1 MEKKC
6 AICLLLALPM
16 LSHKR
21 ATLLGIDMYSFEW
34 FWVDTWSTTQLFQL
48 SSLFWYISLRFLCL
62 SLNLQVHFVEMD
74 PWVVS
79 NVLIPNLEWT
89 GFLDVSSIHT
99 VRVETFLQRAEQFV
113 GVWLFSLLSVFSNR
127 TSFES
132 PTKKGKKSNSLHPLL
147 LCLV

>member
-1 MEKKC
+1 
-6 AICLLLALPM
+6 
-16 LSHKR
+16 
-21 ATLLGIDMYSFEW
+21 
-34 FWVDTWSTTQLFQL
+34 
-48 SSLFWYISLRFLCL
+48 
-62 SLNLQVHFVEMD
+62 MD

-79 NVLIPNLEWT
+79 NVLTPNLEWT

-99 VRVETFLQRAEQFV
+99 VRVETFLERAEQFV

-132 PTKKGKKSNSLHPLL
+132 PKKKGKKSNSLHPLL